1 MPSSNKIS
9 PREYEHYIKKLI
21 ELQFDLEHAHLI
33 LFTRDY
39 QNTIRQIEAMINH
52 MTLRWGFTHIQ
63 IAKLVGLG
71 GSELLNNV
79 ILYTN
84 PLLSFGYT
92 AEDIYKIAVT
102 DNPALKFEFLI
113 HNHFHLISLGL
124 NFKNIP
130 NVIFKDSFTPNI
142 MADQTSRLDDTPS
155 PYSHAIGDEER
166 SASFFSHPLNFFDC
180 PEKSDFSAFEPL
192 DLFGN

>member
-52 MTLRWGFTHIQ
+52 ITLRWGFTHIQ

-79 ILYTN
+79 IL
-84 PLLSFGYT
+84 
-92 AEDIYKIAVT
+92 
-102 DNPALKFEFLI
+102 
-113 HNHFHLISLGL
+113 
-124 NFKNIP
+124 
-130 NVIFKDSFTPNI
+130 
-142 MADQTSRLDDTPS
+142 
-155 PYSHAIGDEER
+155 
-166 SASFFSHPLNFFDC
+166 
-180 PEKSDFSAFEPL
+180 
-192 DLFGN
+192 